1 MQHDFDENMAC
12 GSRHIMASNLWPN
25 IDVHVGLDGW
35 GFAIA
40 TCQMREGPGFIEGS
54 PHLP

>member
-1 MQHDFDENMAC
+1 
-12 GSRHIMASNLWPN
+12 MASNLWPN
-25 IDVHVGLDGW
+25 IDVHVGLDGR

-40 TCQMREGPGFIEGS
+40 TSQMREGPGFIEGS